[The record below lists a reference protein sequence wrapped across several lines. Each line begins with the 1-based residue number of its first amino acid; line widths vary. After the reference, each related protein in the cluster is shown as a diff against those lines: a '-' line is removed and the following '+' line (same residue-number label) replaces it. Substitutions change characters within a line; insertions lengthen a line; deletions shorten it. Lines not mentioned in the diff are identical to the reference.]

1 MPITNLLR
9 RVRYLLNRRRH
20 ERELVEEMR
29 DHRAAMGDPST
40 FGNTYRLLERSR
52 DAWGWNWLDDAVQDF
67 SIGLRM
73 LLRAPVFVV
82 TATLILTFG
91 IGLNVTLY
99 QMVHVALFQPPA
111 IKSTESWARFHR
123 AMKNGTSTA
132 VPYPVAEFVRDHNDV
147 LDAVLMEASGD
158 IALGRDAEDEIDAS
172 FVSTNWF
179 DELGYGPLHGRLFTD
194 ALDADSGEPSVVIG
208 YRFWRDRLGANP
220 NIVGTTAYLDRK
232 PVTIVGIAPLDLPGL
247 DFDAPDVFIPIH
259 QREYVYPDST
269 FLRGWTTDTVAMYGR
284 FKRGVSP
291 AAGREALRA
300 VMTGLATQQGVIA
313 EGQWLEP
320 LMATDNFMRAD
331 ERREVVAVLTVV
343 ATLTSLVLLVAAAN
357 LANLVMSRATGRV
370 RELGVRMALGAR
382 RTRIVR
388 QLVVEAVP
396 LVLLGAIGSLAFAAV
411 ATTMIASL
419 AEFPPYVDF
428 RIDWRTIVVALVM
441 AALALAVVGL
451 LPAWKVA
458 QQHLI
463 DAIKDGGQHV
473 SRILDRA
480 LMRRLMVG
488 AQVAGSCLLLI
499 IAGMM
504 VRSVQRV
511 VANDIGFDYERAAV
525 LAVPLG
531 RYGMADAAARSYW
544 HAVKDRVRAH
554 PEVEQ
559 AVIVTVP
566 PLGGLVYETIYDDLG
581 GLSVLSQNVEPEY
594 FETMKIPIVSGRV
607 FRAGE
612 AGTLIVSRRLA
623 LEMYG
628 TLDVLGRDFP
638 NTQVPP
644 NNISSEH
651 NASLRAPEGTIVGIA
666 GDAHSIKVHAT
677 NVTELY
683 RPLTDG
689 DDYSQVHLVARARG
703 DARRLLPVLRE
714 AAAIDPRVIPAVRAM
729 RDDFE
734 RRMRGPRVAGA
745 IATGIGVLTLLLACL
760 GIFGMVSYGVALRT
774 KEIGIRVALGAK
786 QHALIGVIVGRVLT
800 TIVAGALTGLVA
812 AVPIGR
818 AMSGDPFYVEPADP
832 LAFAAGLAIFVL
844 TGAIAALLPALA
856 VLRGNPVEALRHQ

>member
-1 MPITNLLR
+1 MMFLR
-9 RVRYLLNRRRH
+9 RLWHLLNRRRH
-20 ERELVEEMR
+20 ERDLLDEMR
-29 DHRAAMGDPST
+29 EHRDTMHDPST
-40 FGNTYRLLERSR
+40 FGDTHRLLERSR
-52 DAWGWNWLDDAVQDF
+52 DAWGWNWIDDAVQDF
-67 SIGLRM
+67 SVGLRM
-73 LLRAPVFVV
+73 LWRAPVFVI

-99 QMVHVALFQPPA
+99 QMVHVALFTPPA
-111 IKSTESWARFHR
+111 IKSAESWARFHR

-158 IALGRDAEDEIDAS
+158 ITWGRDADEEIDAS

-179 DELGYGPLHGRLFTD
+179 DELGYGPLHGRVFSD
-194 ALDADSGEPSVVIG
+194 ALDARNAEPSVVIG
-208 YRFWRDRLGANP
+208 YRFWRDRLGADP
-220 NIVGTTAYLDRK
+220 TVVGTTAYLDRK
-232 PVTIVGIAPLDLPGL
+232 PVTIVGIAPLELPGL

-259 QREYVYPDST
+259 QRAYFYPDSA
-269 FLRGWTTDTVAMYGR
+269 FLLAWKTDSIAMYGR
-284 FKRGVSP
+284 FKDAVSP

-300 VMTGLATQQGVIA
+300 VMAGLAAQQGVIA

-331 ERREVVAVLTVV
+331 ERREMLAVLTLI
-343 ATLTSLVLLVAAAN
+343 ATLTSLVLVVAAAN
-357 LANLVMSRATGRV
+357 LGNLVMSRATGRV

-382 RTRIVR
+382 RLRIVR

-396 LVLLGAIGSLAFAAV
+396 LVLLGALGSLAFAAL

-428 RIDWRTIVVALVM
+428 SIAWPTIAVALVM
-441 AALALAVVGL
+441 AALALAVIGV

-480 LMRRLMVG
+480 LTRRLMVG

-511 VANDIGFDYERAAV
+511 VANDIGFDYQRAAV

-531 RYGMADAAARSYW
+531 RYGIADAAARSYW
-544 HAVKDRVRAH
+544 RAVKDRVLAH

-581 GLSVLSQNVEPEY
+581 GLSVLSQNVDPEY
-594 FETMKIPIVSGRV
+594 FETMKIPVVSGRV

-638 NTQVPP
+638 NTRKPP
-644 NNISSEH
+644 NMVSSEH

-683 RPLTDG
+683 RPLTDA
-689 DDYSQVHLVARARG
+689 DDYSQVHLVARARS

-714 AAAIDPRVIPAVRAM
+714 AAAMDPRVIPAVRAM

-745 IATGIGVLTLLLACL
+745 IASGIGVLTLLLACL

-774 KEIGIRVALGAK
+774 REIGIRVALGAK
-786 QHALIGVIVGRVLT
+786 QPALIVAIVGHVLT
-800 TIVAGALTGLVA
+800 PIVAGVLAGLIA
-812 AVPIGR
+812 AVPVGR
-818 AMSGDPFYVEPADP
+818 AMSGDPFYVAPADP
-832 LAFAAGLAIFVL
+832 LAFAGGLAILVL
-844 TGAIAALLPALA
+844 SGAVAALLPALT
-856 VLRGNPVEALRHQ
+856 VLKGNPVDALRHH